1 MSLWIAR
8 GKNFA
13 MYMGISLAVPLLLL
27 LIATQAPPA
36 LAKPGI
42 EFAILPMELFNF
54 DTQTLNQ
61 LTVFVFGSLLPNYA
75 PIQIVILFIFWFC
88 VSLGMAL
95 LFKVSPGI
103 SFSKKISLVLGLI
116 VLANAGVYWRDQ
128 KQIDSCL
135 EQGGRW
141 HWGFGVICVIE

>member
-1 MSLWIAR
+1 VNLWLKRSKSIAV
-8 GKNFA
+8 
-13 MYMGISLAVPLLLL
+13 YTGISFAVPLLLL
-27 LIATQAPPA
+27 LIATQAPAA

-61 LTVFVFGSLLPNYA
+61 LTVLVFGSLTPNYA

-88 VSLGMAL
+88 LSLAIAL
-95 LFKVSPGI
+95 LFKVSPDI
-103 SFSKKISLVLGLI
+103 RFSKKMCLVLGLI
-116 VLANAGVYWRDQ
+116 VLTNVGLYLRDQ

-135 EQGGRW
+135 NQGGRW
-141 HWGFGVICVIE
+141 HWGFGIICVIE